1 MSNVHWTSLS
11 YNLSFQIFFLFQSFL
26 AITVYNKEI
35 LDFSFFIFNLK
46 KNTIAWL
53 TFKNIIILYSVWFTF
68 FPFNKVQI
76 WKM

>member
-46 KNTIAWL
+46 KKKQSL
-53 TFKNIIILYSVWFTF
+53 D
-68 FPFNKVQI
+68 
-76 WKM
+76 